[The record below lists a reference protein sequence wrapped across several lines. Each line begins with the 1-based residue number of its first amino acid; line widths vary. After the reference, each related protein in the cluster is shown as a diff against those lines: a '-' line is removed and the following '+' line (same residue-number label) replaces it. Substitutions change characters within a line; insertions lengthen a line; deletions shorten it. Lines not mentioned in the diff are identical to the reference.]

1 MSVGT
6 SRRGSSGKAPQP
18 LTWGWTALRMPEAE
32 IKDSLG
38 AYSPYW
44 RRGREVI
51 TAKMCNIA
59 GKIQQKWLPQM
70 TDEPRW
76 GDEIFPS
83 PQLITTGKNLP
94 WLQRAI
100 AVILTTETS
109 LAGQIGSSKHSFI
122 MFSLLSPNEV
132 PLSPE
137 SAEGKKKT
145 NPTNKNRHTE
155 RPGTSPDN
163 YILRKKVVIHP
174 FWPWQTTSSRG
185 EIWNWLCLSAAQ
197 RDTSINNFLKAT
209 QVIFIL
215 LKGHQGPGWADGYMT
230 SIFPGQEHEV

>member
-1 MSVGT
+1 
-6 SRRGSSGKAPQP
+6 
-18 LTWGWTALRMPEAE
+18 MPEAE

-59 GKIQQKWLPQM
+59 EKIQQKWLPQM

-137 SAEGKKKT
+137 SAEGKKK
-145 NPTNKNRHTE
+145 K
-155 RPGTSPDN
+155 
-163 YILRKKVVIHP
+163 
-174 FWPWQTTSSRG
+174 QTQQIKTD
-185 EIWNWLCLSAAQ
+185 IQ
-197 RDTSINNFLKAT
+197 RDQAHPRIITYWERKWSFIHSDPGRQQVLEEKYGTDCVYQQHRET
-209 QVIFIL
+209 QVLTISWRL
-215 LKGHQGPGWADGYMT
+215 RR
-230 SIFPGQEHEV
+230 